1 MIGNGKG
8 EIGPANRALCL
19 PEILESEHAA
29 FLEIVAIDEQQGF
42 AVLIHMDGMAPPDF
56 LDDGQRLAHTKL

>member
-1 MIGNGKG
+1 MIGYGKG

-19 PEILESEHAA
+19 LETLESENAA

-42 AVLIHMDGMAPPDF
+42 AVLIHMDDMAPPDF
-56 LDDGQRLAHTKL
+56 LDDGQRLAHGEL